1 MNLPNKLTMI
11 RILIIPVEVIVYL
24 LKPIFPQP
32 LQWLCFII
40 IGILFVIA
48 SLTDYFDGAIARKRN
63 IVTTFG
69 KFIDP
74 LADKLL
80 VITTLLILT
89 DAALSLGYW
98 LPFWIPAIIIAREL
112 IVTSVRLVAVG
123 AGKIIAAGKLGK
135 SKTAVTMVAII
146 LYLFLLP
153 FSTSLFIR
161 IPVYI
166 IMGLAVFLTILSG
179 WEYFSNNK
187 SFIFESK

>member
-1 MNLPNKLTMI
+1 MNLPNKLTMFRI
-11 RILIIPVEVIVYL
+11 ILIPIEVALYL
-24 LKPIFPQP
+24 LKNLFPADVR
-32 LQWLCFII
+32 WLCYLL
-40 IGILFVIA
+40 IGFLFVIG

-89 DAALSLGYW
+89 DAAVLLNYW
-98 LPFWIPAIIIAREL
+98 MPFWIPAIIVAREL
-112 IVTSVRLVAVG
+112 IVTSVRLVAVD
-123 AGKIIAAGKLGK
+123 AGKVIAAGKLGK

-146 LYLFLLP
+146 LYLFILP
-153 FSTSLFIR
+153 FSV
-161 IPVYI
+161 PVFVKIAIYSV
-166 IMGLAVFLTILSG
+166 MGAAVALTIISG

-187 SFIFESK
+187 SLIFQSK